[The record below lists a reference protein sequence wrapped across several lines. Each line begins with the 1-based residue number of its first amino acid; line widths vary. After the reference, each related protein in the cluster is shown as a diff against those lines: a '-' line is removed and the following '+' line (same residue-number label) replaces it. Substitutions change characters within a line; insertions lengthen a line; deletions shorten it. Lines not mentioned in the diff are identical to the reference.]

1 MEYKATIHP
10 QYDAFGGDSNLWLV
24 FDTSQGYEEPIYESI
39 ALAIGTAANNRGTLY
54 VGQYPDWDNESYDEQ
69 GNVDA
74 EFVELGELRCSNP
87 FQDDN
92 AAGILLGWLENNR
105 KAVSII

>member
-10 QYDAFGGDSNLWLV
+10 QYDANGFDSGLWLV
-24 FDTSQGYEEPIYESI
+24 FDTSQGYEEPVYENIS
-39 ALAIGTAANNRGTLY
+39 LRIGTGADNHGVLY
-54 VGQYPDWDNESYDEQ
+54 VGQYPEWDNESYDED
-69 GNVDA
+69 GCIDA

-92 AAGILLGWLENNR
+92 AAAILLGWLENNR
-105 KAVSII
+105 KAISII